1 MNLWSTFRAFFTAG
15 KGVIGG
21 LSEKNA
27 GHDPLALFHRWF
39 EDAKKSGIYL
49 PESMALGTAT
59 ADGRPS
65 VRFVLLKGY
74 DERGFVFFTNYGSRK
89 ADHLRANP
97 HATLIF
103 HWAILQRQVRLE
115 GTVGKISE
123 EESEAY
129 FRTRARGSRIG
140 AWASRQSEVMES
152 REELEARVKRY
163 EEEFEGRDVPLPPFW
178 GGYRLSP
185 HTFEFWQGR
194 ANRLHDRFRFV
205 RGDESG
211 QGDEHAPDRGSGPG
225 DESGSGDRPTPGHRP
240 ASEEGAARGD
250 EESARGEEEG
260 ARGRGP
266 SWRRTR
272 LYP

>member
-15 KGVIGG
+15 KGVVGG
-21 LSEKNA
+21 LSEKSA
-27 GHDPLALFHRWF
+27 GNDPLDLFHRWF

-115 GTVGKISE
+115 GTVRKISK

-140 AWASRQSEVMES
+140 AWASRQSEVLES
-152 REELEARVKRY
+152 REELEARVKGY

-205 RGDESG
+205 RGDEPVPTDG
-211 QGDEHAPDRGSGPG
+211 PAPDRGPAPGEDSGPG
-225 DESGSGDRPTPGHRP
+225 AGPVPGDRPS
-240 ASEEGAARGD
+240 AEKEAARGD
-250 EESARGEEEG
+250 REAPE
-260 ARGRGP
+260 GRGP
-266 SWRRTR
+266 VWKRTR